1 MQSTTETPPAV
12 SPSISVSPPHPRI
25 ANEQHVILRGVS
37 WATYES
43 LLADFVDR
51 SAPHFAY
58 DQGVLEIMAPTL
70 THDRGNR
77 RLTTIFEAIADER
90 ELDFINAGSTT
101 FKRADLAKGVEPD
114 TCFYIENAERM
125 RSKRDVDLTVDPPPD
140 LVIEIDVTSLS
151 LNKFPIYAQI
161 GVPEVWRY
169 DGNQVTIFKLANG
182 EYFLQKESPALPGLT
197 SEVIS
202 RFLEEGQT
210 MTRSAWLRSIR
221 EWAQQQRSQHTPS
234 KEGDR

>member
-1 MQSTTETPPAV
+1 MQSTAETPPAV
-12 SPSISVSPPHPRI
+12 SPSVSVSPPHPQI

-43 LLADFVDR
+43 LLADFADR

-58 DQGVLEIMAPTL
+58 DQGVLEIMPL
-70 THDRGNR
+70 SFPHENMNR
-77 RLTTIFEAIADER
+77 LLQDLFSAAAEEMDI
-90 ELDFINAGSTT
+90 DFVNAGSTT
-101 FKRADLAKGVEPD
+101 FKRVDLAKGFEPD
-114 TCFYIENAERM
+114 TCFYIANAERM

-140 LVIEIDVTSLS
+140 LVIEIDITSLS

-161 GVPEVWRY
+161 GVPEIWRY

-182 EYFLQKESPALPGLT
+182 EYLLQKESPALPGLT
-197 SEVIS
+197 SEVSS
-202 RFLEEGQT
+202 RFLGEGQR
-210 MTRSAWLRSIR
+210 MTRLAWLRSIR
-221 EWAQQQRSQHTPS
+221 EWARQQRSQHTLS